1 MLRLNVKLARFYFYA
16 YVRPFIHCL
25 YFICERKFYARTL
38 VKITRQWKSTLIY
51 RDRDRENGCEKSAWA
66 TDPSLTSRAPYLAWH
81 VLATPLLSDES
92 LVLAKKSPVGPS
104 GTGD

>member
-1 MLRLNVKLARFYFYA
+1 MLRLNVKLSQVLLLRLRATFHTLPLLF
-16 YVRPFIHCL
+16 
-25 YFICERKFYARTL
+25 CERKFYARTL
-38 VKITRQWKSTLIY
+38 FKITRQWKSTLIY
-51 RDRDRENGCEKSAWA
+51 RDRDRENWCEKSARA
-66 TDPSLTSRAPYLAWH
+66 TDPSLTSRKPYLAWH

>member
-1 MLRLNVKLARFYFYA
+1 MYSLASFHFNA

-25 YFICERKFYARTL
+25 FYFANVNFTRTH

-51 RDRDRENGCEKSAWA
+51 RDRDRENGCGESAGA